1 MWNAGGQTSERG
13 GLPTVVGFSCFSRDF
28 ACPPRPPSVWGSLFF
43 GPHGNGCLGYCS
55 AREERA
61 DCATGRPIP
70 PSVAIRGPSLP
81 PPTSRQGRVGF
92 RGFGSDLR
100 VVTRTHRGS
109 PLLSPQRGSQ
119 DRVHSRAEAV
129 GILGHP
135 SLCPD
140 GGTWAPA
147 GKRQSLSIVGNH
159 STHPEL
165 GTSGCLTQGLFHWV

>member
-1 MWNAGGQTSERG
+1 MWNAGGQTSSLWWVSVAFLET
-13 GLPTVVGFSCFSRDF
+13 LPAHQDLHQSGAHC
-28 ACPPRPPSVWGSLFF
+28 SLA
-43 GPHGNGCLGYCS
+43 LMVTAVLATAVRTM

-70 PSVAIRGPSLP
+70 PSAAIRGPSLP
-81 PPTSRQGRVGF
+81 PPPSRQSRVGF
-92 RGFGSDLR
+92 RGFGSDLK
-100 VVTRTHRGS
+100 VVTRTHRDS

-119 DRVHSRAEAV
+119 DRVQSRAEAV

-135 SLCPD
+135 SLCQA
-140 GGTWAPA
+140 GETWAPA

-165 GTSGCLTQGLFHWV
+165 GTSGYSTQGLFHWV